1 MPLPASKRQSGF
13 LTPSYINTSK
23 LGAGIALP
31 YYSNIAPNKDLITT
45 IQYHPSGGHALLDN
59 KYRHLLENGQYEVD
73 LEIANNRPKT
83 NNLIGTANREIDKE
97 FRFYG
102 TASGNFSF
110 SEETA
115 LDFNIDHVGDKNYLR
130 DYQNGFVGHKVS
142 TINLDYIKDQ
152 DYASIKLV
160 ETQELEIDRD
170 ETTAPMAL
178 PIINYVKTIKPKNSS
193 LNETYKLLFNSTF
206 ITRENGLQ
214 YRRLSTKPEIRVPYN
229 LNGNLFE
236 IGANIQGDFYNMENN
251 SKHSQPDNNFK
262 STAFNYRPEADL
274 KWSLPMVGKYK
285 TNTIIIEPLARI
297 TIGTFKNNSDEIPNE
312 DSQDIELTQS
322 NLFLSDRFTGFDR
335 NESGT
340 RASYGFKSSLFNDVI
355 GKFNF
360 ALGQSWRENS
370 KTQDVVIRGFDEK
383 KSNIVGEFGYDFFN
397 NFSLRYNFH
406 LNESSYRNDVNDFSA
421 NLNLGRLS
429 LNGDYIFISKT
440 DSTLEARKQIR
451 AGARFNVTDKFSL
464 NFENTQDLVNSR
476 TITRRYGLL
485 YDGCCVSYSFVVAE
499 DNPIISSKAQK
510 SFSINFVIKNL

>member
-1 MPLPASKRQSGF
+1 
-13 LTPSYINTSK
+13 
-23 LGAGIALP
+23 
-31 YYSNIAPNKDLITT
+31 
-45 IQYHPSGGHALLDN
+45 
-59 KYRHLLENGQYEVD
+59 
-73 LEIANNRPKT
+73 
-83 NNLIGTANREIDKE
+83 
-97 FRFYG
+97 
-102 TASGNFSF
+102 
-110 SEETA
+110 
-115 LDFNIDHVGDKNYLR
+115 
-130 DYQNGFVGHKVS
+130 
-142 TINLDYIKDQ
+142 
-152 DYASIKLV
+152 
-160 ETQELEIDRD
+160 
-170 ETTAPMAL
+170 
-178 PIINYVKTIKPKNSS
+178 
-193 LNETYKLLFNSTF
+193 
-206 ITRENGLQ
+206 
-214 YRRLSTKPEIRVPYN
+214 
-229 LNGNLFE
+229 
-236 IGANIQGDFYNMENN
+236 
-251 SKHSQPDNNFK
+251 
-262 STAFNYRPEADL
+262 
-274 KWSLPMVGKYK
+274 MVGKYK